1 VKLHDLAQKLALRV
15 EGDDQVEVHRLAS
28 LEGAKPGELSFVVS
42 AKYKQA
48 LRNTSASAVLI
59 PESLVDDAPCAAIV
73 CPSPY
78 AAYAQ
83 SSWLLHPEASEPTG
97 AASTAS
103 VHPEANI
110 HPSASI
116 GDYAVVGAMAEIGE
130 HAVIG
135 AHCCIGEH
143 ARVGSHTRLMP
154 KVTLAAH
161 CAIGDQGR
169 IQSGA
174 VIGSEGFGFAP
185 TASGWQ
191 AIHQVGRV
199 MMGHRVHIGAN
210 TTIDRGAIDDTI
222 IADGVILDNQ
232 IQIAHNVKIG
242 ENTAIAGCVGI
253 AGSTVIGR
261 DCQIGGACNIVGH
274 ISIADGVVLNAA
286 STITQSIEQSGRYG
300 SAMPLLPV
308 SKWRRAYAAL
318 SRIDELAKRVR
329 SLERS

>member
-1 VKLHDLAQKLALRV
+1 MKLCDLAQRLTLRV
-15 EGDDQVEVHRLAS
+15 EGNDQTEVHQLAS
-28 LEGAKPGELSFVVS
+28 LEAAQPGDLTFVVS
-42 AKYKQA
+42 AKYKEA
-48 LRNTSASAVLI
+48 LRTTKASAVLI
-59 PESLVDDAPCAAIV
+59 PETLLQDAPCAALV

-83 SSWLLHPEASEPTG
+83 CSWLLHPDSTQAPGSAS
-97 AASTAS
+97 SAS
-103 VHPEANI
+103 VHANATV
-110 HPSASI
+110 HASASI
-116 GDYAVVGAMAEIGE
+116 GEYAVVSASASIGE
-130 HAVIG
+130 NAVIG
-135 AHCCIGEH
+135 AHCYVGEGAVIG
-143 ARVGSHTRLMP
+143 AHTRLMP
-154 KVTLAAH
+154 SVNVAAQCVIGEH
-161 CAIGDQGR
+161 CR
-169 IQSGA
+169 VQSGA

-185 TASGWQ
+185 SADGWQ

-199 MMGHRVHIGAN
+199 VIGHRVHIGAN
-210 TTIDRGAIDDTI
+210 TTIDRGAIDDTEI
-222 IADGVILDNQ
+222 SDGVILDNQ

-274 ISIADGVVLNAA
+274 LSIADGVVLNAA
-286 STITQSIEQSGRYG
+286 STITQSIQQSGRYG

-329 SLERS
+329 KLERL

>member
-15 EGDDQVEVHRLAS
+15 EGDAQVEVHRLAS
-28 LEGAKPGELSFVVS
+28 LDSAKSGELTFVAS

-48 LRNTSASAVLI
+48 LCNTSASAVLI

-83 SSWLLHPEASEPTG
+83 CSWLLHPDADTTAG
-97 AASTAS
+97 VASTAS
-103 VHPEANI
+103 VHPKAQV
-110 HPSASI
+110 HHSASI
-116 GDYAVVGAMAEIGE
+116 GDFVVVGASAVIGE

-135 AHCCIGEH
+135 AHSYIGEQVRIG
-143 ARVGSHTRLMP
+143 AHTRLMP
-154 KVTLAAH
+154 KVTVAAH
-161 CAIGDQGR
+161 CVIGEHGR

-174 VIGSEGFGFAP
+174 VIGSEGFGSAP
-185 TASGWQ
+185 TPSGWQ
-191 AIHQVGRV
+191 AIHQVGRALI
-199 MMGHRVHIGAN
+199 GNRVHIGAN
-210 TTIDRGAIDDTI
+210 TTIDRGAINDTI

-274 ISIADGVVLNAA
+274 INIADGVVLNAA
-286 STITQSIEQSGRYG
+286 STITQSIKQSGRYG

-308 SKWRRAYAAL
+308 TKWRRAYAAL

-329 SLERS
+329 KLERS